1 MAGRTIDEQL
11 TKYLTDAHSIEEQA
25 LAQLRRAPDMAGDAG
40 LAAAFRDHLAETE
53 GHERRVRELIEARDA
68 GPSTVKDL
76 AGRVSGVGFALFAKL
91 QPDTL
96 GKLAAHAYSYEHLE
110 LAAYRLLG
118 KVAQRAGAADVTAAA
133 REIEGQE
140 RAMAE
145 RIAARFDEGVD
156 SSLSEL
162 SRDEVDEQLSKYL
175 ADAHAIERQS
185 IELLKRGPKIAG
197 SGALG
202 GVLAD
207 HLEETREH
215 ERRLAARLEARGD
228 SPSKLKDAALRLGA
242 LNWGMFF
249 AAQPD
254 TPAKLAGFAY
264 AVEHLEIAAY
274 ELLARIAERAG
285 DHETAELARAILAE
299 ERAAA
304 DRLAQQFD
312 GAVDASLEAQEV
324 ELAG

>member
-25 LAQLRRAPDMAGDAG
+25 LSQLRRAPDIARDEG
-40 LAAAFRDHLAETE
+40 LAAAFREHLTETE
-53 GHERRVRELIEARDA
+53 GHERRVRELIESREAA
-68 GPSTVKDL
+68 PSTVKDL
-76 AGRVSGVGFALFAKL
+76 MGRATGVGFALFAKL
-91 QPDTL
+91 QPDTT

-118 KVAQRAGAADVTAAA
+118 KVAERAGAPDVVEAG
-133 REIEGQE
+133 REIEAEEQ
-140 RAMAE
+140 AMAE
-145 RIAARFDEGVD
+145 RIAAGFDRGVE

-162 SRDEVDEQLSKYL
+162 SPSEVGEQLSKYL
-175 ADAHAIERQS
+175 ADAHAIEKQS
-185 IELLKRGPKIAG
+185 IELLERGPQVAG
-197 SGALG
+197 SAALA
-202 GVLAD
+202 GVLSD

-215 ERRLAARLEARGD
+215 ERRVSSRLEARGD
-228 SPSKLKDAALRLGA
+228 SGSKLKDAALRLGA
-242 LNWGMFF
+242 LNWGAFF

-274 ELLARIAERAG
+274 ELLARVADRAG
-285 DHETAELARAILAE
+285 DAETAELARAILQE

-304 DRLAQQFD
+304 QRVAQQFD
-312 GAVDASLEAQEV
+312 AALDASLEAQQV

>member
-1 MAGRTIDEQL
+1 MPGRTIDEQL

-25 LAQLRRAPDMAGDAG
+25 LAQLRRAPEIARDER
-40 LAAAFRDHLAETE
+40 LAAAFREHLEETE
-53 GHERRVRELIEARDA
+53 GHERRVRALIESRDA
-68 GPSTVKDL
+68 APSTVKDL
-76 AGRVSGVGFALFAKL
+76 AGRATGVGFALFAKL
-91 QPDTL
+91 QPDTP

-110 LAAYRLLG
+110 LATYLLLG
-118 KVAQRAGAADVTAAA
+118 KVAQRAGASDVVEAA
-133 REIEGQE
+133 REIEAEE

-145 RIAARFDEGVD
+145 RIAAGFDRGVE

-162 SRDEVDEQLSKYL
+162 SPSDVGEQLSKYL

-185 IELLKRGPKIAG
+185 MELLQRGPQIAG
-197 SGALG
+197 SGALA

-215 ERRLAARLEARGD
+215 ERRISSRLEARGG
-228 SPSKLKDAALRLGA
+228 SESKLKDAMLRLGA
-242 LNWGMFF
+242 LNWRAFF

-274 ELLARIAERAG
+274 ELLARVAERAG
-285 DHETAELARAILAE
+285 DSETAELARSILAE

-304 DRLAQQFD
+304 ERVAQQFD
-312 GAVDASLEAQEV
+312 AAVDASLEAQQV